1 MTKRQWT
8 GAALIFVPNPG
19 ENAMGAAE
27 ARPGYPGSATTVA
40 DNGRIEEAVDDINIH
55 ARPMARRF
63 KR

>member
-1 MTKRQWT
+1 
-8 GAALIFVPNPG
+8 
-19 ENAMGAAE
+19 MGAAE

-55 ARPMARRF
+55 ARPMARQF